1 MLVAAAVMGLAT
13 GRAAVA
19 QERPKSVLALYSVR
33 EDSPTATGF
42 GPILQQAIGEGP
54 AGHVDYY
61 AEFIDLAR
69 FPEPN
74 YREDLW
80 SLFRSKYEGRRFD
93 LIVVAGDAILDLLRA
108 HRDEPPFADTPVVFS
123 IASDT
128 RVPAN
133 ATGLIARL
141 TFRDT
146 LESAVSLQPGT
157 TRVVVV
163 SGASAFDKY
172 YEAVARSQFK
182 PLEGRL
188 EFTYLSA
195 LPAPELLQQVARL
208 PEHSIVFFTGMSEDG
223 DGQRFLLYEMLDRVS
238 AASNVP
244 TYGWNNF
251 GMGHGIV
258 GGKLSSSD
266 LLEART
272 AELALRVLRGE
283 NPASIPVGEI
293 DWSATEFDWR
303 QLKRWGIADARLPRG
318 SRVLYRQPG
327 GWDLYGGYIVG
338 GSALVGLQ
346 SALIAGL
353 LLRAKYRK
361 RVELL
366 LRESEE
372 RFRLAADTAPVLIW
386 RAGTDMLCDFV
397 NRPWLEFT
405 GRALEEEL
413 GNGWAQG
420 IFPEERDRCLR
431 TYASAFEARQS
442 FEMEYRHRRAD
453 GAYRWILTK
462 GVPRFGSDGT
472 FAGFIGSCVDIT
484 ERKLAEGEREYLIGQ
499 LRHLAGRL
507 IAAQDTERTR
517 IARDLHDDTSQQL
530 AGAVDRAQQPQAP
543 DGRRWSD
550 EDQLQA
556 DLSAL
561 QQRTATL
568 AAERPSPLARPASRA
583 VLHHGGLVAALT
595 SHCAELQR
603 SHGCRS

>member
-1 MLVAAAVMGLAT
+1 M
-13 GRAAVA
+13 
-19 QERPKSVLALYSVR
+19 
-33 EDSPTATGF
+33 
-42 GPILQQAIGEGP
+42 
-54 AGHVDYY
+54 
-61 AEFIDLAR
+61 
-69 FPEPN
+69 
-74 YREDLW
+74 
-80 SLFRSKYEGRRFD
+80 
-93 LIVVAGDAILDLLRA
+93 
-108 HRDEPPFADTPVVFS
+108 
-123 IASDT
+123 
-128 RVPAN
+128 PAN

-146 LESAVSLQPGT
+146 LESALSLQPGT
-157 TRVVVV
+157 TRVTVV
-163 SGASAFDKY
+163 SGGVSAFDRY

-182 PLEGRL
+182 PLEGRI
-188 EFTYLSA
+188 EFTYLKA
-195 LPAPELLQQVARL
+195 LPAPQLLQQVARL
-208 PEHSIVFFTGMSEDG
+208 PEHSIVFFTGLSEDG

-258 GGKLSSSD
+258 GGKLLSSD

-272 AELALRVLRGE
+272 ADLALRVLGGE
-283 NPASIPVGEI
+283 TPASIPVKEV

-318 SRVLYRQPG
+318 SRILYRQPG
-327 GWDLYGGYIVG
+327 VWDLYSGYIVG

-372 RFRLAADTAPVLIW
+372 RFRLAADTAPVIIW
-386 RAGTDMLCDFV
+386 RARTDMLCDFV
-397 NRPWLEFT
+397 NQPWLTFT

-420 IFPEERDRCLR
+420 IFPEDRDRCLR
-431 TYASAFEARQS
+431 TYASAFDAREP

-453 GAYRWILTK
+453 GAYRWILAK

-472 FAGFIGSCVDIT
+472 FAGFIGSCVDLT
-484 ERKLAEGEREYLIGQ
+484 DRKRAESEREYLISQ
-499 LRHLAGRL
+499 LRHLAGQM
-507 IAAQDTERTR
+507 IATRDSERAR

-530 AGAVDRAQQPQAP
+530 AGLSIALSSVKRRVGALVD
-543 DGRRWSD
+543 DD
-550 EDQLQA
+550 HLTEEV
-556 DLSAL
+556 SAL
-561 QQRTATL
+561 QQRTVAL
-568 AAERPSPLARPASRA
+568 AANIRNLSHDLHPS
-583 VLHHGGLVAALT
+583 VLHYSGLVAAL
-595 SHCAELQR
+595 SDYCAELQLQQAT
-603 SHGCRS
+603 SLTFSAHGDFESLAPEAALCLYRVAQEALRNVVRHAEAGHADVQLLSDGGNAELPDCR